1 MASHHKSTITFI
13 KVQLFPFITS
23 KDSFYKFII
32 DSLWPSS
39 IWISSKYIMHND
51 PVFIMCNSSILRVST
66 LSHFRPQI
74 QDVLSGHY
82 ITKDIR
88 NYQGGELYYL
98 VYKYTNT
105 DTKTMGF
112 KIFYAPESLTIFAVA
127 LKIIRLT
134 LLLEIIDIII
144 TIIKGA
150 Q

>member
-1 MASHHKSTITFI
+1 M
-13 KVQLFPFITS
+13 
-23 KDSFYKFII
+23 
-32 DSLWPSS
+32 
-39 IWISSKYIMHND
+39 
-51 PVFIMCNSSILRVST
+51 
-66 LSHFRPQI
+66 
-74 QDVLSGHY
+74 
-82 ITKDIR
+82 
-88 NYQGGELYYL
+88 YYL

-150 Q
+150 